1 MKFRT
6 TVLQTGTNTT
16 GILVPE
22 AVLAELGAG
31 KRPAVA
37 LTVNGYTWRSS
48 VASRDGQY
56 MISAS
61 AEVREKAGIAGGD
74 DIDVD
79 LELDTAPREV
89 EVPVDFSSALDAE
102 PAARA
107 FFDTLSY
114 SNKRRYVLNI
124 ESAKSEETRQ
134 RRIARAVETLRE
146 GRT

>member
-1 MKFRT
+1 
-6 TVLQTGTNTT
+6 NTT

-61 AEVREKAGIAGGD
+61 AEIRERAGIAGGD

-89 EVPVDFSSALDAE
+89 EVPADFSSALDAE
-102 PAARA
+102 PAIRA

-114 SNKRRYVLNI
+114 SNKRRY
-124 ESAKSEETRQ
+124 
-134 RRIARAVETLRE
+134 
-146 GRT
+146 